1 MKDDDKQ
8 KKLLENLDAAEE
20 IYNNAEKNQNVHV
33 KIDSE
38 GNMTVESSKT
48 TVTFNESKRA
58 RQLAA
63 AQSKKDVQALLN
75 LLQVDLEQ
83 CEEGLQNNWCDEAE
97 VEKVKNMIERA
108 TQRMNELKDTDEKNF
123 SVDVLI

>member
-1 MKDDDKQ
+1 
-8 KKLLENLDAAEE
+8 
-20 IYNNAEKNQNVHV
+20 V
-33 KIDSE
+33 KIDAE

-63 AQSKKDVQALLN
+63 AQTVEDVQALLN
-75 LLQVDLEQ
+75 LLQEDLNE
-83 CEEGLQNNWCDEAE
+83 CEDGVKNNFCDEDE
-97 VEKVKNMIERA
+97 VKKVKKMIERA
-108 TQRMNELKDTDEKNF
+108 EKKLNEVKNNQPTKKF